1 MNRAYA
7 LLASLILIATPMAGC
22 LSGED
27 LEELVD
33 DVLGCM
39 DENAANYE
47 ENATA
52 ELVGD
57 CIYMATTETFIEAMT
72 DMGSIEDMLE
82 ESPKAGYSQ
91 SISSSEWNQDLG
103 MQMDVEIE
111 DIVQGQLYLLRI
123 LSIML
128 IAPSNSLAHL
138 ASLKQPDKPSVDR

>member
-47 ENATA
+47 ENATT
-52 ELVGD
+52 ELV
-57 CIYMATTETFIEAMT
+57 
-72 DMGSIEDMLE
+72 
-82 ESPKAGYSQ
+82 
-91 SISSSEWNQDLG
+91 
-103 MQMDVEIE
+103 
-111 DIVQGQLYLLRI
+111 
-123 LSIML
+123 
-128 IAPSNSLAHL
+128 
-138 ASLKQPDKPSVDR
+138 